1 MIKINGVEILTILD
15 GMTWSGSKEEGPRSL
30 SFDFLYKPLNED
42 VPKYSVAVGDNV
54 IWEEEG
60 KILFQGYIENLG
72 YNTDNDKISVS
83 CKDLMARLMRS
94 KFVGRMKGTFSQLAN
109 KICGIFNITCGINVD
124 NTHVHNII
132 STGDLTYY
140 QVLETALNS
149 MYKRYAL
156 YMDGTTLKL
165 ADSTSQATFK
175 IGLSIRS
182 SNFTQD
188 IQNLVTKVLIID
200 NEGHI
205 IASRQNNELLQ
216 KFGLFQEVYNYN
228 KDSKNNLADADRI
241 ISDSV
246 SQKGTIVVN
255 NDNNCIAGR
264 VIEVDEPV
272 NNFRGTFEIL
282 GDTHTIGADS
292 YMQLE
297 IKLIG

>member
-1 MIKINGVEILTILD
+1 MIKINGVEILTVLD
-15 GMTWSGSKEEGPRSL
+15 GMTWSGSKEEGPRAL
-30 SFDFLYKPLNED
+30 SFEFLYKPLNED
-42 VPKYSVAVGDNV
+42 VPKYSAAVGDSV

-60 KILFQGYIENLG
+60 KVLFKGYIENLG
-72 YNTDNDKISVS
+72 YNTDDDKISVG

-94 KFVGRMKGTFSQLAN
+94 KFIGRMQGTLNQLAN
-109 KICGIFNITCGINVD
+109 KICGIFDIINGINVD
-124 NTHVHNII
+124 STQVHNIV
-132 STGDLTYY
+132 STGNLTYY

-165 ADSTSQATFK
+165 AENNPQATFK
-175 IGLSIRS
+175 IGVNIRS
-182 SNFTQD
+182 SSFTQD

-200 NEGHI
+200 SDGHV

-228 KDSKNNLADADRI
+228 KDSKNNLDDADRI

-255 NDNNCIAGR
+255 NDNNCITGR
-264 VIEVDEPV
+264 IIEVEEPV
-272 NNFRGTFEIL
+272 NNFKGIFEIL
-282 GDTHTIGADS
+282 KDTHIIGADS
-292 YMQLE
+292 YMELD
-297 IKLIG
+297 IKMV